1 MEPASHETLQHQCA
15 ESSPRRASLPLPK
28 HFPTYPDFKPCRN
41 YHSYRYNEAA
51 KIAGLGSRMCKFV
64 RDVEKHPKDDGDQAW
79 QHRESARFSH
89 QSASPETGIGTGAG
103 NLEVKLGIRH
113 AVLAQPD
120 LLACK
125 CATGAQTQQPG
136 SLPMWHSLEE
146 DGSSRFCFHFMSATW
161 HCQAAPQIQPPHR

>member
-1 MEPASHETLQHQCA
+1 MRHCNTSAQSPHQGGQVFPCQAFSDLPGLQ
-15 ESSPRRASLPLPK
+15 
-28 HFPTYPDFKPCRN
+28 PCRN

-103 NLEVKLGIRH
+103 NLEAKLGIRH

-125 CATGAQTQQPG
+125 CATGPKHSNLALSNVAQPG
-136 SLPMWHSLEE
+136 RRWLFPFLFSFHVRNLALP
-146 DGSSRFCFHFMSATW
+146 GSPSNTTSTQMMVF
-161 HCQAAPQIQPPHR
+161 